1 MSQKITN
8 FGYEIKDMLHVKQ
21 FYIMEK
27 AIKLKKVS
35 ELFDVFQ
42 LNEIEKNHFYCVI
55 ERYGKKEEKNVSMRV
70 KGILDEEEMRE
81 YAKKLEEENDNVRVS
96 ALADIFMLSGETLF
110 DLWLIGACEE

>member
-1 MSQKITN
+1 M
-8 FGYEIKDMLHVKQ
+8 KQ

-27 AIKLKKVS
+27 TIKLKKVS

-42 LNEIEKNHFYCVI
+42 LNEIERTHFYCVI
-55 ERYGKKEEKNVSMRV
+55 ERYGKKEENNVSMRV
-70 KGILDEEEMRE
+70 KGILDNEDLRE

>member
-1 MSQKITN
+1 M
-8 FGYEIKDMLHVKQ
+8 KQ

-27 AIKLKKVS
+27 TFKLKKVS

-42 LNEIEKNHFYCVI
+42 PTEIGRTHFYCVI
-55 ERYGKKEEKNVSMRV
+55 ERYGKKEENNVSMRV
-70 KGILDEEEMRE
+70 KGILDEEYVRE
-81 YAKKLEEENDNVRVS
+81 YVKKLDEENDNVRVS